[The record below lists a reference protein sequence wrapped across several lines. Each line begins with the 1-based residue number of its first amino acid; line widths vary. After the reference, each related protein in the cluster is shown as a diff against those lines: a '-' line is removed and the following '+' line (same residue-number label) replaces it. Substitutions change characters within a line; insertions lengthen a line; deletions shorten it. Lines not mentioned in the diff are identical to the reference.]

1 MDVVP
6 YEESYLNLQAQFS
19 SSSFGQSSISLKSA
33 KGWKPTVDNRQQ
45 HITVSNIKVK
55 YVLDFLTSLPSEMCK
70 NQKAFSWHK
79 DNGYRIELL
88 SGLKKHLGMYLRS
101 SAVQHIIQCN
111 RCSAMYNVIVEVE
124 CAAGAWRLVY
134 ICWCFCSH
142 YIYWHIFCKLQLHS
156 LFGGC
161 IYLFLAWVTCIVW
174 VTLSCML

>member
-70 NQKAFSWHK
+70 NQKAFS
-79 DNGYRIELL
+79 
-88 SGLKKHLGMYLRS
+88 
-101 SAVQHIIQCN
+101 
-111 RCSAMYNVIVEVE
+111 
-124 CAAGAWRLVY
+124 
-134 ICWCFCSH
+134 
-142 YIYWHIFCKLQLHS
+142 
-156 LFGGC
+156 
-161 IYLFLAWVTCIVW
+161 
-174 VTLSCML
+174 